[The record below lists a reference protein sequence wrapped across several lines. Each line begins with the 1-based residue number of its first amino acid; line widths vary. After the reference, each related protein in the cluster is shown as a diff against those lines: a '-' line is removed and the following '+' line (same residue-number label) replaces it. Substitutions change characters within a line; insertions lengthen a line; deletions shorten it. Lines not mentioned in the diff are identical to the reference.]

1 MVKLTRKTNLN
12 MNNSYKYLTRKNMS
26 NTHHKGGSMFSHT
39 NFGSNSNTIKQIL
52 SNNQIESNSCHKFTH
67 ALQEILG
74 YVSRR
79 GTSKTDKQSR
89 IRKYNSEI
97 QKYSNMSVSSS
108 DPLKQLIVQCRQAS
122 VNAMLQLIKEDSNTK

>member
-26 NTHHKGGSMFSHT
+26 NIHHKGGSMFSQS

-52 SNNQIESNSCHKFTH
+52 SNNQIESNSCYKFTH
-67 ALQEILG
+67 ALQQIVD

-79 GTSKTDKQSR
+79 GTSNTDKQSR
-89 IRKYNSEI
+89 IQKYNSEI
-97 QKYSNMSVSSS
+97 QKYSTMSVSSS
-108 DPLKQLIVQCRQAS
+108 DPLKQLIVQCRQSS